1 MDLSALTIVVQLI
14 FLEGVLSI
22 DNAAVLGAMVAHLPN
37 NQPIP
42 WPSWLQFMNRWSHRF
57 GVQREAALKVGL
69 LGAYV
74 GRGLMLVLAG
84 LIIQIQWVRLVG
96 AAYLFY
102 LGIEHLAELYH
113 GHHEAHADEESRFRN
128 RGGFWSTVLS
138 LELADLAFSVDNVI
152 AAVALSNQLWVVLL
166 GVSIG
171 IVLMRFAASI
181 FTSLINWEPALSTG
195 AYLLLL
201 AIGIELLLKEYL
213 QLHIEEYAQFAISIG
228 ILALTVVVARVPF
241 LRSAM
246 IIFRPFMALAA
257 GITWVIE
264 QIKAILLFPFK
275 RALAK

>member
-1 MDLSALTIVVQLI
+1 
-14 FLEGVLSI
+14 
-22 DNAAVLGAMVAHLPN
+22 
-37 NQPIP
+37 
-42 WPSWLQFMNRWSHRF
+42 
-57 GVQREAALKVGL
+57 
-69 LGAYV
+69 
-74 GRGLMLVLAG
+74 MLVLAG
-84 LIIQIQWVRLVG
+84 LIIQIQWVRVVG
-96 AAYLFY
+96 AAYLLY

-113 GHHEAHADEESRFRN
+113 GHHEAHAHEEARFPN
-128 RGGFWSTVLS
+128 HGGFWSTVLS

-171 IVLMRFAASI
+171 IVLMRFAASL
-181 FTSLINWEPALSTG
+181 FTSMIDWEPALGTG

-201 AIGIELLLKEYL
+201 AIGIELLLKEYMH
-213 QLHIEEYAQFAISIG
+213 LHIEEYAQFGISIG
-228 ILALTVVVARVPF
+228 ILALTVIVARVPF
-241 LRSAM
+241 LHSAM